1 MSLQTFSSHLGQSF
15 LSVLNV
21 GGSVDLMTTR
31 AFLELAAILSMTVV
45 ILG

>member
-15 LSVLNV
+15 HSVLNV
-21 GGSVDLMTTR
+21 GGSVGLMATR
-31 AFLELAAILSMTVV
+31 AFLELAAILSMTMA